1 MNSALSRDAQV
12 RIMETTVTNA
22 EQYLGQFCTLM
33 GCYSRKTAR
42 LRDKTDLLIRQ
53 IMDFANTENS
63 ELRRCL
69 KDFAEELAKIQDY
82 RQAEVERLDAKV
94 VHPLKAYGRIT
105 KNKRADIKKFISVRN
120 REIKEIEKLQRLRQ
134 KNPSDRQG
142 ITLAEAN
149 VQKASV
155 NANHT
160 TRQLEEIIDEFQ
172 QQKMKDIKTIFSN
185 FVTIE
190 MLFHARA
197 LEVYSS
203 AFQHLENFDEEK
215 DLEAFRSKICI
226 SEFEKNTRLTQA
238 QSTSSLQHSPESQ
251 SRVPRGNLHPLY
263 KEEESEEVEEE
274 EEEEEVEELQ
284 ENSHRYAQY
293 AKIVR

>member
-1 MNSALSRDAQV
+1 
-12 RIMETTVTNA
+12 METTVTNA

-105 KNKRADIKKFISVRN
+105 KNKRVFLSVTAARN

-142 ITLAEAN
+142 IAEAN

-215 DLEAFRSKICI
+215 DLEVRNAPTLTNIDTPFTWGGVSECSLVRDEQTEPI
-226 SEFEKNTRLTQA
+226 S
-238 QSTSSLQHSPESQ
+238 QSPSASQFNLGFSPAAESGSTGKSSSSL
-251 SRVPRGNLHPLY
+251 
-263 KEEESEEVEEE
+263 
-274 EEEEEVEELQ
+274 
-284 ENSHRYAQY
+284 
-293 AKIVR
+293 

>member
-1 MNSALSRDAQV
+1 LNNNPDAQV

-82 RQAEVERLDAKV
+82 RQAEVCLSSSPTPAPSIPRPFPIF
-94 VHPLKAYGRIT
+94 HS
-105 KNKRADIKKFISVRN
+105 NQADIKKFISVRN

-142 ITLAEAN
+142 IAEAN

-215 DLEAFRSKICI
+215 DLEVRN
-226 SEFEKNTRLTQA
+226 KNTRLTQA

-251 SRVPRGNLHPLY
+251 VTAHCDILG
-263 KEEESEEVEEE
+263 
-274 EEEEEVEELQ
+274 
-284 ENSHRYAQY
+284 
-293 AKIVR
+293 